1 MAKKHIR
8 YSTSFAISEKQI
20 KTTIRYYFTS
30 TKKSVSEESMSEMWN
45 PTDKANWGK
54 KQNKGVTVI

>member
-20 KTTIRYYFTS
+20 KTTIRYYFTP
-30 TKKSVSEESMSEMWN
+30 TKKSVNEESMSEM
-45 PTDKANWGK
+45 
-54 KQNKGVTVI
+54 